1 MILEMK
7 AVLGIIRSVLEVFR
21 GDDNLI
27 GLFDVIVDFV
37 KCFEPGPYQTTFLC
51 DPKRAMHKVPL
62 I

>member
-27 GLFDVIVDFV
+27 GLFEVIVDFV
-37 KCFEPGPYQTTFLC
+37 KCFEPGPYQTTFLY
-51 DPKRAMHKVPL
+51 DPKKAMQ
-62 I
+62 